1 MSWAAC
7 ALRYNYLISRCVEHV
22 ITFLYCQPTLEST
35 NTPGVFASGDACH
48 NVEHPRSKAGVFAV
62 RAG

>member
-1 MSWAAC
+1 MCICFDNS
-7 ALRYNYLISRCVEHV
+7 VM
-22 ITFLYCQPTLEST
+22 QPTLESV
-35 NTPGVFASGDACH
+35 NKSGVFAAGDACH